1 MLAILFLVGAALFG
15 ACLVRRGLRCLL
27 DGAETL
33 MWGTV
38 AGWSLATV
46 FIYLL
51 ARWQGRLTH
60 ALMAWATAAV
70 WLAAASLLPPKL
82 RRLKHRLSQRA
93 RLHGLWRPHYAGLAF
108 VLLLFAPLYWL
119 LFSTHT
125 LARGEGGVYSGGS
138 AFYDL
143 SFHAALASSF
153 AYGQNFPAIYTPLPP
168 EPLLYP
174 FMPDFL
180 TAALMAAG
188 LGLRAAMLATAL
200 PLALVV
206 TGLFYTFALRLVR
219 TQRAA
224 ALATILFLLNG
235 GLGFIDL
242 LRDWRASGRSFPDFW
257 DTLAVNYANA
267 WERGIH
273 WTNLVA
279 DTLLP
284 QRTSLFGL
292 PLGLMVFTLFAVVW
306 RRGYEGSEGDEKNT
320 GGERSSAALL
330 LAAGVL
336 AGLLPLFHTH
346 TFVAVGLVSLF
357 LFALRPRRE
366 WLAFW
371 TPALLLAAPQ
381 LFALA
386 GHAATGNFLR
396 LQPGWMGQGE
406 PHLALYLLRNFGL
419 PLVLAIPAGF
429 AAPRVWRSF
438 YLAFVVLLAF
448 ALVVVVS
455 PNVFDNGKLT
465 YYWHAANSALV
476 AAWLVK
482 LSGARRLRPLA
493 ASFAALLALAC
504 VATGLAAVHSEAL
517 ARSRLF
523 TDEELDAAAFAREHT
538 PPRSLFLTAPVFT
551 QPVLCLAGRAV
562 VRGPTSWLWSHGYE
576 FRAREADVRRI
587 YAGDAEALGLL
598 GYYGVD
604 YVYLGDAERGELKAD
619 AAFFERNFTAVY
631 RNAGITIFDTRA
643 ARAVEDKGARPRLE
657 GGAQPHL
664 LEAPAPREFASRV
677 GRDPFQLLVE
687 FPRAGFFVYRLF
699 KASYGRL
706 PREREFMPALS
717 AVGRGLYVGAPGWER
732 QLEANRLAL
741 LDEWTAGEE
750 FREAYD
756 GRTNAEFVAALLKNA
771 GIELRDDERAALVRR
786 LDSGGESRGAVLL
799 RVVEGGGFCAR
810 EYNTAYVLAHF
821 FGYLG
826 RDPGDPPDRDLSG
839 LDFWRSRL
847 DRDGDYR
854 SLSRAFLES
863 DEYKNRPPVP

>member
-242 LRDWRASGRSFPDFW
+242 MRDWRASGRSFPDFW

-306 RRGYEGSEGDEKNT
+306 RRGYEGSVDDEKNR

-381 LFALA
+381 LFALSR
-386 GHAATGNFLR
+386 ATPRRATSCVCN
-396 LQPGWMGQGE
+396 
-406 PHLALYLLRNFGL
+406 
-419 PLVLAIPAGF
+419 PAGW
-429 AAPRVWRSF
+429 ARASRTSRSTCCATSGCRSCSPSPRASPRRACGVRST
-438 YLAFVVLLAF
+438 
-448 ALVVVVS
+448 S
-455 PNVFDNGKLT
+455 PSSCCSPSRSSSSSRRTSLT
-465 YYWHAANSALV
+465 T
-476 AAWLVK
+476 
-482 LSGARRLRPLA
+482 
-493 ASFAALLALAC
+493 ASSRT
-504 VATGLAAVHSEAL
+504 TGTPRT
-517 ARSRLF
+517 ARSSPPGSSSSP
-523 TDEELDAAAFAREHT
+523 ARGGCVRSPPPSPRSSPSPAWRRVLPPCTARPSRARASSRTRSWT
-538 PPRSLFLTAPVFT
+538 PPPL
-551 QPVLCLAGRAV
+551 RAS
-562 VRGPTSWLWSHGYE
+562 T
-576 FRAREADVRRI
+576 RR
-587 YAGDAEALGLL
+587 
-598 GYYGVD
+598 
-604 YVYLGDAERGELKAD
+604 R
-619 AAFFERNFTAVY
+619 
-631 RNAGITIFDTRA
+631 
-643 ARAVEDKGARPRLE
+643 
-657 GGAQPHL
+657 
-664 LEAPAPREFASRV
+664 
-677 GRDPFQLLVE
+677 
-687 FPRAGFFVYRLF
+687 
-699 KASYGRL
+699 
-706 PREREFMPALS
+706 ALS
-717 AVGRGLYVGAPGWER
+717 
-732 QLEANRLAL
+732 
-741 LDEWTAGEE
+741 
-750 FREAYD
+750 
-756 GRTNAEFVAALLKNA
+756 
-771 GIELRDDERAALVRR
+771 
-786 LDSGGESRGAVLL
+786 S
-799 RVVEGGGFCAR
+799 
-810 EYNTAYVLAHF
+810 
-821 FGYLG
+821 
-826 RDPGDPPDRDLSG
+826 
-839 LDFWRSRL
+839 
-847 DRDGDYR
+847 
-854 SLSRAFLES
+854 
-863 DEYKNRPPVP
+863 